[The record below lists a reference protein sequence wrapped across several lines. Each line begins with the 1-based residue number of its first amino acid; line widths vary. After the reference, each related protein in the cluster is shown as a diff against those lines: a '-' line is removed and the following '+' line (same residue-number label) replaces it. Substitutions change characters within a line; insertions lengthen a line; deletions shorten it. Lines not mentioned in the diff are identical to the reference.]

1 MRVMKASSL
10 DTKINFSRPL
20 SAHCCA
26 ARTACIRKIAWAH
39 TLLGRMFLLKPSAK
53 KRSTC
58 GLIIAQQL
66 AILERSSDWM
76 QKKSGMLT
84 SEEDVRQYIV
94 HPGELL
100 CIVNDEGCGPP
111 SVAHIVAGRS
121 LQRRER
127 TAKL

>member
-39 TLLGRMFLLKPSAK
+39 ILLGRMFLLKPSAK
-53 KRSTC
+53 RRSTC
-58 GLIIAQQL
+58 GIIAQQS
-66 AILERSSDWM
+66 AIVERISDWM

-84 SEEDVRQYIV
+84 SEEDIHQYLV
-94 HPGELL
+94 HTGELL

-111 SVAHIVAGRS
+111 SVAHIVARRS

-127 TAKL
+127 TAQL